1 MVDIAPRIS
10 GKGQLLAH
18 GRDGPPVPASAG
30 EGALRVLPLRAEDGQ
45 AVGLYLDRAVPDGIV
60 EPPACVHRRQD
71 HRLLAGDVGHAE
83 ALEGPAGD
91 GNITVLADPFR
102 VDDAAKAIVERKSTR
117 LNSSHYCASR
127 MPSSA

>member
-45 AVGLYLDRAVPDGIV
+45 AVGLYLDRAVPDGIA
-60 EPPACVHRRQD
+60 EPPACVHPPKD
-71 HRLLAGDVGHAE
+71 HRLLAGDVGHAD
-83 ALEGPAGD
+83 ALEGPAGH
-91 GNITVLADPFR
+91 GKITFPPQPLPV
-102 VDDAAKAIVERKSTR
+102 
-117 LNSSHYCASR
+117 SS
-127 MPSSA
+127 